1 MLSMQ
6 MTAPTIFV
14 TVLTQGVIECDAQNY
29 FQQQRILFI
38 YFIFFIFVKMWL
50 MLVSPLLAKKFR
62 AGSVQQGMGSL
73 LCIAE
78 TDSSA

>member
-14 TVLTQGVIECDAQNY
+14 TGLTRGVIECDAQNY
-29 FQQQRILFI
+29 FQQQRILF
-38 YFIFFIFVKMWL
+38 YFFIFVKMWL

>member
-38 YFIFFIFVKMWL
+38 YFIFFYFCQNVAHACFPIACKEIQSRFCSTGYGLFV
-50 MLVSPLLAKKFR
+50 VH
-62 AGSVQQGMGSL
+62 
-73 LCIAE
+73 C
-78 TDSSA
+78 